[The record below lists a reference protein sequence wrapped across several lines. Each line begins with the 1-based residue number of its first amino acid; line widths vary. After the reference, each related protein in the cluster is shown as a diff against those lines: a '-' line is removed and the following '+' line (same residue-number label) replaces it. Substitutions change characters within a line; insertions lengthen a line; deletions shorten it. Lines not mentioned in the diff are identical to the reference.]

1 MSTGGGNGGLFCS
14 RGARHIA
21 FCVALVAGIL
31 PTRAAPLSP
40 AAPGVSFD
48 QRIGEQLP
56 LDATFHDEAGT
67 PVQLGT
73 YFDHQ
78 PIVLVFGYSR
88 CPQLCAV
95 VSNAAVQ
102 MLRSLRLTAGRD
114 YTVVYVSIDPT
125 DSARDLA
132 ALKRRD
138 TGRYGRH
145 GTASGWHYLSGSE
158 SNIRRLTDAAGFHFT
173 YDARS
178 KLYAHASGFC
188 VVTPGGRIAQY
199 FLGIDYAPKDVAF
212 ALERAAAGKTGST
225 VYNLVLLCA
234 RGLGITGRYGRLI
247 WITLEIA
254 VLLTVLVV
262 FGGIAWM
269 LRQERK
275 SPPPNPTAGPQG
287 GTDAGLSPRQAP
299 GGAFHSVAAIF
310 AFGFRDWLPARA
322 STLAPRVDLIFWSLV
337 AVSAVLVFG
346 LAASNLYFLIRY
358 RRGSLA
364 PRPPVK
370 VRTAYVETAWIT
382 ATTVVFLAFFFWGAH
397 IYLAEERPPA
407 GGLALAVTARQ
418 WMWDVRHENGRREFN
433 ELHVPLGQNVRL
445 TMTSEDVIHSFFVP
459 AFRLKQDVVP
469 GKQVTAW
476 FQATQTG
483 TFHLFCAEYCGTVHS
498 GMIGDVIVMPPERY
512 AEWLSR
518 GNAME
523 DLAQRGRR
531 LFLRY
536 NCSGCH
542 DQPAAVHAPPLAG
555 VYGTLVPTRDG
566 RMVRADEAYVRDS
579 ILQPQKDIVAGYE
592 PLMPSF
598 QNVIPESDILDLIS
612 YVKSLAEPNADPRSR
627 SPQP

>member
-1 MSTGGGNGGLFCS
+1 MSTGAGHNGFFRA
-14 RGARHIA
+14 RGARCIA
-21 FCVALVAGIL
+21 FCVALLAPL
-31 PTRAAPLSP
+31 LTARAAALAP

-56 LDATFHDEAGT
+56 LDATFRDETGT
-67 PVQLGT
+67 PIHLGT

-78 PIVLVFGYSR
+78 PVVLVFGYSR

-102 MLRSLRLTAGRD
+102 MLRVLRPSAGRD
-114 YTVVYVSIDPT
+114 YTVMYVSIDPT
-125 DSARDLA
+125 DTPRDLA

-158 SNIRRLTDAAGFHFT
+158 ASILRLTDAAGFHFT
-173 YDARS
+173 YDPRS
-178 KLYAHASGFC
+178 KLYAHASGFI
-188 VVTPGGRIAQY
+188 VVTPAGRIAQY
-199 FLGIDYAPKDVAF
+199 FLGIDYAPKDVAS
-212 ALERAAAGKTGST
+212 ALERAAAGQTGST
-225 VYNLVLLCA
+225 VYSLLLLCA
-234 RGLGITGRYGRLI
+234 RGIGISGRYGRVI
-247 WITLEIA
+247 WVTLEIA
-254 VLLTVLVV
+254 VILTVLAV

-275 SPPPNPTAGPQG
+275 SPRRSA
-287 GTDAGLSPRQAP
+287 AS
-299 GGAFHSVAAIF
+299 HVAARIDARASGPRGLYHGVAPLIF
-310 AFGFRDWLPARA
+310 AFAFRDWLPPRA

-337 AVSAVLVFG
+337 GVSALLVFG
-346 LAASNLYFLIRY
+346 LVGSNLYFLIRY

-382 ATTVVFLAFFFWGAH
+382 ATTVVFLAFFFWGAR
-397 IYLAEERPPA
+397 IYLMEERPPA
-407 GGLALAVTARQ
+407 GGLVVAVTARQ

-433 ELHVPLGQNVRL
+433 ELHVPLGEDVRL
-445 TMTSEDVIHSFFVP
+445 QMTSEDVIHSFFVP

-476 FQATQTG
+476 FRATQAG

-498 GMIGDVIVMPPERY
+498 GMIGDVIVMPPEQF

-523 DLAQRGRR
+523 NLAQRGRR

-555 VYGTLVPTRDG
+555 VYGSLVPTRDG
-566 RMVRADEAYVRDS
+566 RMVRADDAYVRDS

-627 SPQP
+627 RAQP